1 MFNRDF
7 VYYSMKWGVGDM
19 AELLEVL
26 RTEKKYP
33 MRGAA
38 VYGLCVQ
45 LRQTLPLDKY
55 CADGNGYLVRSLYFD
70 SFTNTDFFE
79 KEAGLEC
86 RKKIRLRTYGDGGMI
101 KLEWKQKQGR
111 VQRKRSLPVSAD
123 DARELSRGHY
133 RCLLGYPHPLAQELY
148 TYMVSQAY
156 VPRCTVQYQRLAF
169 VAAVNDTRITVD
181 SRLCCHEGAF
191 DILRPN
197 PPLYPV
203 APPDAATL
211 EVKYNQFLP
220 SYIKLILSPFQL
232 TEVTNSKYFAARRFG
247 LGGTIV

>member
-1 MFNRDF
+1 
-7 VYYSMKWGVGDM
+7 M

-33 MRGAA
+33 MRGAV
-38 VYGLCVQ
+38 VYGLCAQ
-45 LRQTLPLDKY
+45 LCQTLPLDKY

-86 RKKIRLRTYGDGGMI
+86 RKKIRLRTYGDGGAI
-101 KLEWKQKQGR
+101 KLEWKQKQGA
-111 VQRKRSLPVSAD
+111 VQRKRSLLVSAD
-123 DARELSRGHY
+123 DARELSKGHY
-133 RCLLGYPHPLAQELY
+133 QCLRNSPHTLAQELY
-148 TYMVSQAY
+148 AYMVSQAY
-156 VPRCTVQYQRLAF
+156 VPRCMVQYQRLAF

-191 DILRPN
+191 DLLRPD

-232 TEVTNSKYFAARRFG
+232 TETTNSKYYAARRFG